1 MQQPDGPSAKTIIE
15 QQGIPLE
22 TFAGFLQGVR
32 FCEGMKPTDFPALVK
47 VPKGWSEEMW
57 RWHKESVRT
66 HGNREIAVPLY
77 VKDTSDVMR
86 VDSGIALGEQHT
98 LQFDTQAPIWKDGT
112 KGSPALEG
120 YRPIGFLHTHPWD
133 VNGAFPGFHDNSQEM
148 LFSNGDL
155 VFLLSHN
162 MRGAHMP
169 SFWVSSQTGF
179 AVFVVTEETFTKVE
193 KISQGKMMKNE
204 RTVTITEILDGLYK
218 DAQQN
223 PHGEA
228 SLQRAKNWGIVYYS
242 SDEQGNLRKH

>member
-1 MQQPDGPSAKTIIE
+1 MQKPDSLNAKKVIE
-15 QQGIPLE
+15 QQNIPLD
-22 TFAGFLQGVR
+22 TFPGFLQGIR
-32 FCEGMKPTDFPALVK
+32 FCEGMKPEDFPATVK

-86 VDSGIALGEQHT
+86 VDSGLAMGERHT
-98 LQFDTQAPIWKDGT
+98 LQFDTKSAVWKDGT

-133 VNGAFPGFHDNSQEM
+133 VNGPFPGFHDNSQQM

-155 VFLLSHN
+155 IFLLSHN
-162 MRGAHMP
+162 IGGEHMP
-169 SFWVSSQTGF
+169 SFWVSTQTGF
-179 AVFVVTEETFTKVE
+179 GVFVATQEIFAKVD
-193 KISQGKMMKNE
+193 KILQGRMQKNGKV
-204 RTVTITEILDGLYK
+204 VTIDDVMEGFYK

-228 SLQRAKNWGIVYYS
+228 DLQRATNWGIVYYS
-242 SDEQGNLRKH
+242 SDAQGNLRKH